1 MSLHMASSVCKNFML
16 TPLTITDLSP
26 YFKAPFPGFSLI
38 LNFEIVTRN
47 GRLTCVLKG
56 VVIPEQRCL
65 DEIQHVTQ
73 PDVDF
78 PVQQELKKEII
89 KNTTSGSTYIV
100 MDNDKFK
107 LTSSP
112 YGISA
117 CAGQIAVS
125 TSDNLK
131 RLHDHDFLLRVLL
144 EWWQQLQ
151 WVLFRAVLHRGPL
164 VGHGFSWPFPFGVP
178 LWCLLVVPFLLDLLP
193 L

>member
-1 MSLHMASSVCKNFML
+1 MFQVPMSLHMASSVCKNFML

-47 GRLTCVLKG
+47 ERLTCILKG
-56 VVIPEQRCL
+56 VIIPEQRCL

-78 PVQQELKKEII
+78 PVQQDLKREII

-107 LTSSP
+107 LTSSHTA
-112 YGISA
+112 YLHVQA
-117 CAGQIAVS
+117 
-125 TSDNLK
+125 
-131 RLHDHDFLLRVLL
+131 RLRFLLQTISRGCMTIS
-144 EWWQQLQ
+144 
-151 WVLFRAVLHRGPL
+151 FRKWPT
-164 VGHGFSWPFPFGVP
+164 FSCISSI
-178 LWCLLVVPFLLDLLP
+178 LSN
-193 L
+193 

>member
-1 MSLHMASSVCKNFML
+1 MFVVTIFCFSHVHKFFRVSGLGISARARGNFML

-107 LTSSP
+107 AVWEMRGKGKSVTEWLAPIKKGSNKIRNLISGRGSRHYREFTFEKGKLLT
-112 YGISA
+112 
-117 CAGQIAVS
+117 
-125 TSDNLK
+125 
-131 RLHDHDFLLRVLL
+131 
-144 EWWQQLQ
+144 
-151 WVLFRAVLHRGPL
+151 
-164 VGHGFSWPFPFGVP
+164 FS
-178 LWCLLVVPFLLDLLP
+178 
-193 L
+193 